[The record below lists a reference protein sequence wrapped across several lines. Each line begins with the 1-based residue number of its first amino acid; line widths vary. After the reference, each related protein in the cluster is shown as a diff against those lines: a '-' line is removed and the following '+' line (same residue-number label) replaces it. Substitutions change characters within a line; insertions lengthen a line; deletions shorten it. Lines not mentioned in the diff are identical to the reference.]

1 MVKRPHPFFMLAI
14 GMMLSG
20 GLFLM
25 GTRYGGG
32 TGTGIPVAQTAPTFT
47 TSIAIGS
54 AGVLLSDDGDGALTI
69 LGQGDGSDE
78 DLTLNLDDTANEGTF
93 SSSTG
98 LVTLGFT
105 GIGLQVA
112 GQVGS
117 TVTTVDLDGVTAFP
131 ITRNVHTLTCEGAE
145 TITTI
150 TGGFSGQ
157 LLTIIHEDSDCTL
170 NDTDDDTADQLDLL
184 GANGDL
190 AGAADQTIQL
200 LYNGAHWFEVSR
212 SIN

>member
-1 MVKRPHPFFMLAI
+1 MSKKSYPLLMLFV
-14 GMMLSG
+14 GMLLG
-20 GLFLM
+20 GSLFLM

-105 GIGLQVA
+105 SIDLQVA
-112 GQVGS
+112 GSVG
-117 TVTTVDLDGVTAFP
+117 TTMTTVDIDGATAFP
-131 ITRNVHTLTCEGAE
+131 ITSNVHTLTCTGAE

-150 TGGFSGQ
+150 TGGINGQ
-157 LLTIIHEDSDCTL
+157 LLTIIHEDSECTL
-170 NDTDDDTADQLDLL
+170 NDTDDDTADQLDLV
-184 GANGDL
+184 GADGDL
-190 AGAADQTIQL
+190 AGATDQTIQL

-212 SIN
+212 SVN